1 MGYKR
6 IKFAQKGFDE
16 SEYKRYFHQ
25 NQSEYLRIRLR
36 SVFLYHQGKEFEEIS
51 IKLSIHHQS
60 VRKYVNLYISGGF
73 KELCKEVIR
82 PKKSQLTVIESQSF
96 KEILLTKRPFEV
108 GLEGNIWTGKI
119 MCQYL
124 KETYE
129 VDYKSGIYDL
139 LERLNLTHQKAH
151 ADYGNAKPSEQIT
164 FIKELK
170 ERILNADTKTS
181 IIKFDEFSICE
192 KPSAYYGWAEK
203 NTRPIFVTDEKKENE
218 LMGS

>member
-82 PKKSQLTVIESQSF
+82 PKKSQLIVIESQSF

-164 FIKELK
+164 FIEELK

>member
-1 MGYKR
+1 M
-6 IKFAQKGFDE
+6 
-16 SEYKRYFHQ
+16 
-25 NQSEYLRIRLR
+25 
-36 SVFLYHQGKEFEEIS
+36 
-51 IKLSIHHQS
+51 
-60 VRKYVNLYISGGF
+60 NLYISGGF

-164 FIKELK
+164 FIEELK